1 MLLNNLLLLDHLL
14 WLDLELGGV
23 QSRFRR
29 MCALR
34 YLLLWLLLFCRSSG
48 EVPRERNTDF
58 GGRNFAL
65 LSGQRLLLKKL
76 SLDLLLYLSQLLLLQ
91 LDSLQS
97 L

>member
-1 MLLNNLLLLDHLL
+1 MRGLRCLLL
-14 WLDLELGGV
+14 W
-23 QSRFRR
+23 
-29 MCALR
+29 
-34 YLLLWLLLFCRSSG
+34 LLWLLLFCRSSG

-65 LSGQRLLLKKL
+65 LSGQRLLLQEL